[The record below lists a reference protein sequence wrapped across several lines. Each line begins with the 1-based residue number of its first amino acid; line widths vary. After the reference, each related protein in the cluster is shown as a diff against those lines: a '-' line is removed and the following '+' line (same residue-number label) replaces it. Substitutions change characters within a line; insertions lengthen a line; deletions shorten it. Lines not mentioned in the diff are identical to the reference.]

1 MITALRS
8 LISLVVDNPIIVKD
22 GVLALR
28 RRKTL
33 FAFGFAAVSVA
44 VVSVLVWLDESRVLS
59 YNYSAP
65 PPVGDDLFMVMLGLA
80 LLASAV
86 IVPGLASSS
95 ISGEREHGTLPLLTV
110 TGLSPARIVFGKI
123 AATVVL
129 AVPFV
134 ALTLPPMLLGAASAG
149 VPAPPVLVALVVLPV
164 ALVAFASVGVFA
176 SSITQRSRTSAPGA
190 LIAAGFPALFI
201 ALPAFVACG
210 DAVGGR
216 MRPDSVAL
224 AVGSIALGVVVA
236 AGAAYGAWS
245 ALSPRSVPRF
255 KKAMTLVLA
264 IVVGL
269 PLVSVALSCCD
280 WEFLVGGTR
289 TFHSDH
295 PHIPALMTS
304 ALFSS
309 IAVLLMSAGVARDP
323 RAPSPALVVPLTS
336 LLAIAALLVATMVI
350 VDPSEFRPSS
360 RASAGGVA
368 ALIQLFAAAS
378 LASMMGRFI
387 KTAPLAAIIGGGI
400 TLAVVLIPAVL
411 DEVLIGTP
419 PLAFLNFSYIREDN
433 VVASVVF
440 WGLVSCVALAVAS
453 RRRSARSL

>member
-1 MITALRS
+1 M
-8 LISLVVDNPIIVKD
+8 
-22 GVLALR
+22 
-28 RRKTL
+28 
-33 FAFGFAAVSVA
+33 
-44 VVSVLVWLDESRVLS
+44 
-59 YNYSAP
+59 
-65 PPVGDDLFMVMLGLA
+65 
-80 LLASAV
+80 
-86 IVPGLASSS
+86 
-95 ISGEREHGTLPLLTV
+95 PLLTV

-201 ALPAFVACG
+201 ALPTFVACG
-210 DAVGGR
+210 DAVDGR

-255 KKAMTLVLA
+255 KKAMTLILA

-289 TFHSDH
+289 TFRSDH
-295 PHIPALMTS
+295 LHIPALMTS

-336 LLAIAALLVATMVI
+336 LLAIAALVATMVI
-350 VDPSEFRPSS
+350 VDPSDLRPSS
-360 RASAGGVA
+360 RDSAGGVA

-419 PLAFLNFSYIREDN
+419 PLAFLNFSYVREDN